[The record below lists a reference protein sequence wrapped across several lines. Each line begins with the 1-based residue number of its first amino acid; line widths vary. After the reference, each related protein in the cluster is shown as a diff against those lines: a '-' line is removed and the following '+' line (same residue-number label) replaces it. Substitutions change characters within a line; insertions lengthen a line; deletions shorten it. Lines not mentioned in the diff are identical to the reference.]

1 MILTALNQYYDR
13 LADQPD
19 PDTGKLQVP
28 EFGFSN
34 EKINYILVISKDG
47 DIVDV
52 VPNTETIGNQTKAK
66 SLFVPAS
73 FKRSGKYTEKAF
85 NSGKEN
91 AFFLWDKTAYSL
103 GLDVSED
110 KNSENSWVESPI
122 TFKSFKRFH
131 FNNLTNINDKGL
143 QAFLM
148 FLEKWQPSHF
158 DRDLHKPEILG
169 TNLAF
174 QLDGDRCYLHE
185 RPAAKKLWTQLLEE
199 PSESTERNC
208 LVTGKRDKIARLH
221 PSIKGVYGGQ
231 SSGGSIVSFN
241 AESYESYGKVQGENA
256 PVSELA
262 AFKYTTAL
270 NYLLN
275 RDNKHCLS
283 VGDTSTV
290 FWAIAPDSNQAQKA
304 ENIFEQ
310 IVNPSDD
317 GEAAQLK
324 PLIEQISKGRPLP
337 EVAPDIDPDTR
348 FYLLGL
354 APNASRLSIRYWLD
368 TTFGQL
374 GHHMGKH
381 YTDLSL
387 DPLPW
392 KKPPSILRLL
402 IELVPY
408 RPEKK
413 IKFDDIPSHLAGE
426 MMRSFLTGDRYPHSL
441 LAQLVLRIR
450 SDGHISPLRVAMI
463 KAVLHRDC
471 RKLNKEEIP
480 VGLDENNDNDAYQ
493 LGRLFA
499 VLERIQK
506 VALEKYD
513 STSGESKKINSTITD
528 RYFGT
533 ASTVPYSVFPRLL
546 VGATKHHLPKIRKN
560 QNKKIAARAYYLKG
574 DMDRIISKLP
584 HVFSKHLSIE
594 DQGRFCIGYYHQRT
608 KKFVS
613 NNEVEATSDSST
625 ETN

>member
-13 LADQPD
+13 LADSPD
-19 PDTGKLQVP
+19 PDTGKLKVP
-28 EFGFSN
+28 EFGFSD
-34 EKINYILVISKDG
+34 EKIGYVLVLSAEG
-47 DIVDV
+47 QLVDAFRHQDTSDKKPKPKQMP
-52 VPNTETIGNQTKAK
+52 VPRPE
-66 SLFVPAS
+66 
-73 FKRSGKYTEKAF
+73 KRTSGIQP
-85 NSGKEN
+85 N
-91 AFFLWDKTAYSL
+91 FLWDKPAYVL
-103 GLDVSED
+103 GVQTNPD
-110 KNSENSWVESPI
+110 KKTIEAPPWLESPN
-122 TFKSFKRFH
+122 TFEAFKQYH
-131 FNNLTNINDKGL
+131 IDALGESNDEGL
-143 QAFLM
+143 SALVKFLQQ
-148 FLEKWQPSHF
+148 W
-158 DRDLHKPEILG
+158 KPEHIDKSPCSYDMLH
-169 TNLAF
+169 TNLVF

-185 RPAAKKLWTQLLEE
+185 RPAAKKLWAQLLEE
-199 PSESTERNC
+199 PSESTESNC
-208 LVTGKRDKIARLH
+208 LVTGKREKIARLH

-241 AESYESYGKVQGENA
+241 AESYESYGKAQGENA

-283 VGDTSTV
+283 VGDASTV
-290 FWAIAPDSNQAQKA
+290 FWAIAPDSKQAQKA

-317 GEAAQLK
+317 SEAAQLK
-324 PLIEQISKGRPLP
+324 PLIEQISKGRPLQ

-374 GHHMGKH
+374 EHHMGKH

-441 LAQLVLRIR
+441 LAQLILRIR

-463 KAVLHRDC
+463 KAVLNRDC
-471 RKLNKEEIP
+471 RKLSKEEVP
-480 VGLDENNDNDAYQ
+480 MSLDEDNENNAYQ
-493 LGRLFA
+493 LGMLFA

-513 STSGESKKINSTITD
+513 SISGESKKINSTITD
-528 RYFGT
+528 RYFGS

-546 VGATKHHLPKIRKN
+546 ASSKHHLSKIRKN
-560 QNKKIAARAYYLKG
+560 QNKKIAGLAFHLDEDIGK
-574 DMDRIISKLP
+574 IIGKLP
-584 HVFSKHLSIE
+584 HEFPKHFSIE
-594 DQGRFCIGYYHQRT
+594 DQGRFSIGYYQQRN
-608 KKFVS
+608 KKRATLDKNGADSEAS
-613 NNEVEATSDSST
+613 N

>member
-1 MILTALNQYYDR
+1 MILAALNQYYDR
-13 LADQPD
+13 LADNPD
-19 PDTGKLQVP
+19 PDTGKLIVP

-34 EKINYILVISKDG
+34 EKINYILVISKVG

-52 VPNTETIGNQTKAK
+52 VPNTETIGNKTQAK
-66 SLFVPAS
+66 SMFVPAS

-103 GLDVSED
+103 GIDASED
-110 KNSENSWVESPI
+110 KNPENRWVESPI

-131 FNNLTNINDKGL
+131 LNKLANINDEGL
-143 QAFLM
+143 QAFML

-158 DRDLHKPEILG
+158 DRDLHRPEILG

-185 RPAAKKLWTQLLEE
+185 RPAAKKLWAQLLEE
-199 PSESTERNC
+199 PTESAESNC
-208 LVTGKRDKIARLH
+208 LVTGERGNIARLH

-231 SSGGSIVSFN
+231 SSGGSIVTFN
-241 AESYESYGKVQGENA
+241 AESYESYGKEQGENA

-290 FWAIAPDSNQAQKA
+290 FWAVAADRKPSQK
-304 ENIFEQ
+304 EEQ
-310 IVNPSDD
+310 LFMQMVNPSDD
-317 GEAAQLK
+317 SETSQLK
-324 PLIEQISKGRPLP
+324 PLIEQISKGRPLQ
-337 EVAPDIDPDTR
+337 EIAPDIDPETR

-354 APNASRLSIRYWLD
+354 APNAARLSIRYWLD
-368 TTFGQL
+368 TNFGELAQRMAE
-374 GHHMGKH
+374 HF
-381 YTDLSL
+381 TDLSL

-392 KKPPSILRLL
+392 DTLPSIWRLL

-408 RPEKK
+408 RSGQKANSKE
-413 IKFDDIPSHLAGE
+413 IPSHLAGE
-426 MMRSFLTGDRYPHSL
+426 MMRSILTGDSYPHSL

-463 KAVLHRDC
+463 KAILQRDY
-471 RKLNKEEIP
+471 RKHLIKEEIP
-480 VGLDENNDNDAYQ
+480 MSLDENNENNAYL

-499 VLERIQK
+499 VLERIQSSAIK
-506 VALEKYD
+506 GA
-513 STSGESKKINSTITD
+513 NATITD
-528 RYFGT
+528 RYFGS

-546 VGATKHHLPKIRKN
+546 AGSKNHLSKIRKKMPGHAVN
-560 QNKKIAARAYYLKG
+560 LDK
-574 DMDRIISKLP
+574 DMTAIVAKLP
-584 HVFSKHLSIE
+584 PSFPKHFSIE
-594 DQGRFCIGYYHQRT
+594 NQGRFTIGYYHQRE
-608 KKFVS
+608 KYF
-613 NNEVEATSDSST
+613 TSSSPDSQQAIT

>member
-13 LADQPD
+13 LADTPD
-19 PDTGKLQVP
+19 PDTGKLVVP
-28 EFGFSN
+28 LFGFTE
-34 EKINYILVISKDG
+34 EKINYILVLSKKG

-52 VPNTETIGNQTKAK
+52 VPNTKTIGNKTQAK
-66 SLFVPAS
+66 TMFVPAS

-103 GLDVSED
+103 GIDASKD
-110 KNSENSWVESPI
+110 KKSENRWVESPI

-131 FNNLTNINDKGL
+131 LNKLANINDEGL
-143 QAFLM
+143 QAFLL

-158 DRDLHKPEILG
+158 DDDLHQPEILG
-169 TNLAF
+169 TNVAF

-185 RPAAKKLWTQLLEE
+185 RPAAKKLWAQLLKE
-199 PSESTERNC
+199 PTGLVKSNC
-208 LVTGKRDKIARLH
+208 LVTGKQDNIARLH
-221 PSIKGVYGGQ
+221 PAIKGVYGGQ
-231 SSGGSIVSFN
+231 SSGGSIVTFN
-241 AESYESYGKVQGENA
+241 AESYESYGKEQGENA

-290 FWAIAPDSNQAQKA
+290 FWAVAAGSKPSQK
-304 ENIFEQ
+304 EEQLFMQ

-317 GEAAQLK
+317 GETSQLK
-324 PLIEQISKGRPLP
+324 PLIEQISKGRPLQ
-337 EVAPDIDPDTR
+337 EIAPDIDLDTR

-354 APNASRLSIRYWLD
+354 APNAARLSIRYWLD
-368 TTFGQL
+368 TNFGELAQ
-374 GHHMGKH
+374 HMAEH
-381 YTDLSL
+381 FTDLSL

-392 KKPPSILRLL
+392 VTPPSIWRLL

-408 RPEKK
+408 RSGQKSNSKE
-413 IKFDDIPSHLAGE
+413 IPPHLAGE
-426 MMRSFLTGDRYPHSL
+426 MMRSILTGDRYPHSL

-450 SDGHISPLRVAMI
+450 SDGHISSLRVAMI
-463 KAVLHRDC
+463 KAVLQRDY
-471 RKLNKEEIP
+471 RKHLIKEEIP
-480 VGLDENNDNDAYQ
+480 MSLDENNENNAYL

-499 VLERIQK
+499 VLERIQYSAIK
-506 VALEKYD
+506 GA
-513 STSGESKKINSTITD
+513 NATITD
-528 RYFGT
+528 RYFGS

-546 VGATKHHLPKIRKN
+546 TGSKNHLSKIRKKTPGYAFN
-560 QNKKIAARAYYLKG
+560 LDKDL
-574 DMDRIISKLP
+574 MEIISKLP
-584 HVFSKHLSIE
+584 PSFPKHFSIE
-594 DQGRFCIGYYHQRT
+594 SQGRFTIGYYHQRE
-608 KKFVS
+608 KKTSS
-613 NNEVEATSDSST
+613 NSSDSQKANT